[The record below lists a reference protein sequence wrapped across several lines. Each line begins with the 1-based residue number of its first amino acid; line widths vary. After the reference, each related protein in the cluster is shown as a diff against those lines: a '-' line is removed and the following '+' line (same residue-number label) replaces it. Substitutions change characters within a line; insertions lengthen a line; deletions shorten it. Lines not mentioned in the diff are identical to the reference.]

1 VSKYRRI
8 ATDEIVVDGRYQRP
22 VEDFRVQKIAESFDE
37 TLFGVLEVSRR
48 NGVCAVF
55 DGQHRLEAAKRL
67 GMSVVP
73 CLVHEGL
80 DPEAEAKLFVRL
92 QRERKNINPNDRFK
106 ARLFY
111 RDPVALALQQLAN
124 DAGFEIK
131 TNAAD
136 AGPDAW
142 RIRAVSALE
151 RVYNAYGPEH
161 VTATLV
167 AIKDWWG
174 GDRKSTDGAL
184 LEGVAYFLKA
194 YDGGIRDDHVARLR
208 ETPPVTILRRAVGM
222 GGGGQQMG
230 IQVADELKRTAGMRG
245 PLAKVRKAR
254 QPKGEAA

>member
-1 VSKYRRI
+1 MSKYRRI
-8 ATDEIVVDGRYQRP
+8 ATDEIVVDERYQRP
-22 VEDFRVQKIAESFDE
+22 VEDYRVQKIAGSFDE

-55 DGQHRLEAAKRL
+55 DGQHRLEAARII
-67 GMSVVP
+67 GMHDVP

-111 RDPVALALQQLAN
+111 GDPVALDLERVAQ

-136 AGPDAW
+136 SGPDAW

-151 RVYNAYGPEH
+151 RVYTGYGREH
-161 VTATLV
+161 VSATLT
-167 AIKDWWG
+167 AIVDWWG
-174 GDRKSTDGAL
+174 GDKKSTDGAL

-194 YDGGIRDDHVARLR
+194 YEGRIREDHVASLR
-208 ETPPVTILRRAVGM
+208 EVPPVTILRRAIGM
-222 GGGGQQMG
+222 GGGGAAMG
-230 IQVADELKRTAGMRG
+230 VQVADELKRTAGMRG
-245 PLAKVRKAR
+245 PLPKLRNGQRKPA
-254 QPKGEAA
+254 